1 MPRTQENLTSLVFS
15 LTRKNIIERKK
26 IFQTMN
32 KIYSN
37 ILDMVGNTPILKIN
51 SIDTGLCELYV
62 KLENLNPGGSIKD
75 RVGLQMINDA
85 EDKGLLKKGGVIVE
99 CTAGNTGLG
108 LALAAKLKGYKL
120 ILVIP
125 DKMSK
130 EKVMHLEA
138 MGVDIIFTRSD
149 VEKGHPEH
157 YQDLAAKIVSE
168 TPGAFFTDQFN
179 NPSNPKI
186 HETTTGPEIWEQ
198 MEGNIDAF
206 VAGVGTGG
214 TISGVGKYLKS
225 KNAKINIVIADPV
238 GSVVA
243 DAVNTGSYKYE
254 NGSWLVEGIG
264 EDHIP
269 GNLNLD
275 IIDEGIYVSDKDAFE
290 MLNKLLQEEGIL
302 AGTSCGTLIHAAVE
316 WCKLQKT
323 PKKVVT
329 LICDTGNKY
338 LSKAYNKEW
347 LEENF

>member
-1 MPRTQENLTSLVFS
+1 MSKV
-15 LTRKNIIERKK
+15 
-26 IFQTMN
+26 
-32 KIYSN
+32 YSN
-37 ILDMVGNTPILKIN
+37 ILDMVGNTPLLKIN
-51 SIDTGLCELYV
+51 NIDTGICELFV

-75 RVGLQMINDA
+75 RVGLQMIEDA
-85 EDKGLLKKGGVIVE
+85 EKNGSLNTGGTIVE

-125 DKMSK
+125 DKMSQ

-138 MGVDIIFTRSD
+138 MGVDIVFTRSD

-168 TPGAFFTDQFN
+168 TPGSFFSDQFN
-179 NPSNPKI
+179 NPSNPYI
-186 HETTTGPEIWEQ
+186 HETTTGPEIWNQ
-198 MEGNIDAF
+198 MDGDIDAF

-214 TISGVGKYLKS
+214 TISGVGKFLKS
-225 KNAKINIVIADPV
+225 KNPNLKLVVADPI

-243 DAVNTGSYKYE
+243 DAVNKGSYKYE

-275 IIDEGIYVSDKDAFE
+275 IIDEGIYVSDKKAFE

-302 AGTSCGTLIHAAVE
+302 AGTSCGTLLEAAVE
-316 WCKLQKT
+316 WCKAQKE

-338 LSKAYNKEW
+338 LSKAYNKDW
-347 LEENF
+347 VEENL

>member
-1 MPRTQENLTSLVFS
+1 MSKV
-15 LTRKNIIERKK
+15 
-26 IFQTMN
+26 
-32 KIYSN
+32 YSN
-37 ILDMVGNTPILKIN
+37 ILDMVGNTPLLKIN
-51 SIDTGLCELYV
+51 NIDTGICELFV

-75 RVGLQMINDA
+75 RVGLQMIEDA
-85 EDKGLLKKGGVIVE
+85 EKNGSLNTGGTIVE

-125 DKMSK
+125 DKMSQ

-138 MGVDIIFTRSD
+138 MGVDIVFTRSD

-168 TPGAFFTDQFN
+168 TPGSFFSDQFN
-179 NPSNPKI
+179 NPSNPYI
-186 HETTTGPEIWEQ
+186 HETTTGPEIWNQ
-198 MEGNIDAF
+198 MDGDIDAF

-214 TISGVGKYLKS
+214 TISGVGKFLKS
-225 KNAKINIVIADPV
+225 KNPNLKLVVADPI

-243 DAVNTGSYKYE
+243 DAVNKGSYKYE

-275 IIDEGIYVSDKDAFE
+275 IIDEGIYVSDKKAFE

-302 AGTSCGTLIHAAVE
+302 AGTSCGTLLEAAVE
-316 WCKLQKT
+316 WCKAQKE

-338 LSKAYNKEW
+338 LSKAYNKECVD
-347 LEENF
+347 ENL